1 LAWMVTARPVNE
13 TQLTAQAE
21 EYVGRTRGANLHKCR
36 QGSGLTLTAFAFS
49 LALGAAMAT
58 RALLDVDHSFFTV
71 RGNDAGLLM
80 FMATVT
86 GVAFVITAQM
96 AGCAGG
102 IVSFIKREEAVVIKR
117 RRRPSRRLMAG

>member
-1 LAWMVTARPVNE
+1 
-13 TQLTAQAE
+13 
-21 EYVGRTRGANLHKCR
+21 
-36 QGSGLTLTAFAFS
+36 
-49 LALGAAMAT
+49 MAT

-71 RGNDAGLLM
+71 RGKDVGLLM

-86 GVAFVITAQM
+86 GVAFVIPAQM